1 MNNLKGGIATEKMEQ
16 IVQPDFSLQNAK

>member
-1 MNNLKGGIATEKMEQ
+1 MNNLKGGSATEKMEQ